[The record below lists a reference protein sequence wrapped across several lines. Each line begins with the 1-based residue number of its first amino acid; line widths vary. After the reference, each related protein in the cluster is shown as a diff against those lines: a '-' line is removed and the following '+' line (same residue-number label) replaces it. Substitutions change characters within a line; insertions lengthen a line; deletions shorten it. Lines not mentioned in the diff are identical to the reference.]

1 MICAKSRSPLW
12 YWDFISISFQ
22 KDGHIDK
29 NMALHSEQI
38 WPRYHGNSYVLWTRK
53 GEDRYENISR
63 TMSSGRRHADA
74 CVIII
79 DCTGGSDITACKVQN
94 LEFVV
99 RKDRTY
105 TSRPSAFRSV
115 GANAVW
121 YEVSVNFVGPAVG
134 TDAESKSGAR
144 ASPYHFL
151 STYNTLFHLPNGSRR
166 GFLETLTTLT
176 RHDDDAIQL
185 V

>member
-1 MICAKSRSPLW
+1 
-12 YWDFISISFQ
+12 
-22 KDGHIDK
+22 
-29 NMALHSEQI
+29 MALHSEQI